1 MLSNVTHRPQYP
13 LPQPHPRVALAV
25 SLDALQSR
33 DHGSQGEQL
42 QRYIAIRFLLFIP
55 TVFLVTLGIFLL
67 MRVIPGDP
75 ALLRLTGISG
85 EGSYTQ
91 QDLDNLRQNL
101 GTDKPIYEQYRIWI
115 WDLIRGDLGTSLY
128 SNTPVTDEIAPRL
141 PLTIELAILATVLSL
156 IIAVPLGAVSA
167 LHQDSLVDYAAR
179 IFTFTG
185 ISVPIFVTGLVVIY
199 LLVHVFGW
207 FPPLQYADIWDKPW
221 QNVQQMFFP
230 ALTLAFFQMNFTAR
244 VTRSALLEV
253 MREDYIRTARAKGLR
268 ERTVIYVHALRNAML
283 PIVTVSGW
291 SFGFL
296 LGGTIIIE
304 RIFVI
309 PGMGLLLLDA
319 VIARNYTLIQAA
331 VLIFALC
338 ILAVNLAV
346 DLVYAWLD
354 PKIRYA

>member
-1 MLSNVTHRPQYP
+1 M
-13 LPQPHPRVALAV
+13 
-25 SLDALQSR
+25 
-33 DHGSQGEQL
+33 L

-55 TVFLVTLGIFLL
+55 TVFLVTLGVFLL

-75 ALLRLTGISG
+75 ALLRLTSLSG

-91 QDLDNLRQNL
+91 QDLDNLRAEL
-101 GTDKPIYEQYRIWI
+101 GTDRAIYVQYQSWI
-115 WDLIRGDLGTSLY
+115 WGIVRGDLGTSLY
-128 SNTPVTDEIAPRL
+128 SDTKVTEEIAPRL
-141 PLTIELAILATVLSL
+141 PLTIELAIIATVLSL
-156 IIAVPLGAVSA
+156 LIAVPLGAVSA
-167 LHQDSLVDYAAR
+167 LNQDSVIDYCAR
-179 IFTFTG
+179 IFTFAG

-199 LLVHVFGW
+199 VLVHVFGW
-207 FPPLQYADIWDKPW
+207 FPPLGYADIWEDPW

-253 MREDYIRTARAKGLR
+253 MREEYVRTARAKGLR

-283 PIVTVSGW
+283 PIITVSGW

-309 PGMGLLLLDA
+309 HGMGLLLLDSI
-319 VIARNYTLIQAA
+319 IARNYTLIQAS

-338 ILAVNLAV
+338 ILAVNLMV
-346 DLVYAWLD
+346 DLLYAWLD